1 MGVVTTSQEA
11 KKKTKS
17 KTSVTKGASV
27 QTTNDVSTSKA
38 PESSKGPAQE
48 KKKRKPPK
56 KRKGEPSKRPS
67 KRPKKTPKPSIA
79 VTETLETSH
88 EHFDDNDVLPIDLEV
103 VVSTSNLPLLTP
115 KEDAETAALAS
126 NVLPP
131 PLLIHDD
138 YSDED
143 DKTSSSTWTEES
155 SAGEDDLDDE
165 AESIHQRTQAII
177 PNQLTERIALPVRE
191 VEEIEVQ
198 AVQAEDSSSTLP
210 QEPANAEE
218 VEDVIEAEEIVVV
231 QPHNKETEALPIP
244 TITQTLQ
251 INVDAELAKQIAHE
265 KLFNEMPTRED
276 IFRTKLK
283 RIKDKGREMN
293 IETSDPKEQ
302 ERADLNMIARVT
314 SISRIQS
321 SFRDIRPGVGTSR
334 ENEVPEDCEQQKE
347 DEDKEPEK
355 ETSVIEKRGSPSLAR
370 DGNQEASR
378 GANHEDLN
386 PRTAE
391 VDTRELAKTQQE
403 QFDYLKKAIKQWS
416 IKELQ
421 LIINH
426 LSDQDNEA
434 LKDDTNKGKRE
445 CANLK
450 VKAEVIEE
458 TRMIKMAEEVMVKEG
473 LKGTSQE
480 KLS

>member
-1 MGVVTTSQEA
+1 MGVVATSQEA

-79 VTETLETSH
+79 VTETLVKETSTMHVPPPVVLPTTEETSH
-88 EHFDDNDVLPIDLEV
+88 EHSDDNDVLPIDLEV

-115 KEDAETAALAS
+115 KEDAETAALES

-143 DKTSSSTWTEES
+143 DVFPLTRALSKRQKMKELEPSSPSTRGLLLPLRKPQAQLGPRNHLRGKMT
-155 SAGEDDLDDE
+155 
-165 AESIHQRTQAII
+165 QMMRT
-177 PNQLTERIALPVRE
+177 N
-191 VEEIEVQ
+191 
-198 AVQAEDSSSTLP
+198 
-210 QEPANAEE
+210 
-218 VEDVIEAEEIVVV
+218 
-231 QPHNKETEALPIP
+231 
-244 TITQTLQ
+244 
-251 INVDAELAKQIAHE
+251 
-265 KLFNEMPTRED
+265 
-276 IFRTKLK
+276 
-283 RIKDKGREMN
+283 
-293 IETSDPKEQ
+293 PKEQ

-334 ENEVPEDCEQQKE
+334 ENEVPEDCKQQKE

-355 ETSVIEKRGSPSLAR
+355 ETS
-370 DGNQEASR
+370 
-378 GANHEDLN
+378 
-386 PRTAE
+386 
-391 VDTRELAKTQQE
+391 
-403 QFDYLKKAIKQWS
+403 
-416 IKELQ
+416 
-421 LIINH
+421 
-426 LSDQDNEA
+426 
-434 LKDDTNKGKRE
+434 
-445 CANLK
+445 
-450 VKAEVIEE
+450 EE
-458 TRMIKMAEEVMVKEG
+458 TPENSSSSNDLDNDDNDNQGVSNHPHDEEELRVIPSEDTHPEYHHQVFIG
-473 LKGTSQE
+473 RR
-480 KLS
+480 

>member
-1 MGVVTTSQEA
+1 MASSNDQTDIP
-11 KKKTKS
+11 S
-17 KTSVTKGASV
+17 KNPKV
-27 QTTNDVSTSKA
+27 QAVDEQVHLCKLRNDVSTSKA

-67 KRPKKTPKPSIA
+67 KRSKKTPKPSIA
-79 VTETLETSH
+79 VTETLVKETSTMHVPPPVVLPTTEETSH
-88 EHFDDNDVLPIDLEV
+88 EHSDDNDVLPIDLEV
-103 VVSTSNLPLLTP
+103 VVSTSNLPPLTP

-155 SAGEDDLDDE
+155 SAGEDDPDDE

-177 PNQLTERIALPVRE
+177 PNQLTEGIALPVRE

-218 VEDVIEAEEIVVV
+218 LEDVIEAKETVVA

-347 DEDKEPEK
+347 DEDREPEK
-355 ETSVIEKRGSPSLAR
+355 ETS
-370 DGNQEASR
+370 
-378 GANHEDLN
+378 
-386 PRTAE
+386 
-391 VDTRELAKTQQE
+391 
-403 QFDYLKKAIKQWS
+403 
-416 IKELQ
+416 
-421 LIINH
+421 
-426 LSDQDNEA
+426 
-434 LKDDTNKGKRE
+434 
-445 CANLK
+445 
-450 VKAEVIEE
+450 EE
-458 TRMIKMAEEVMVKEG
+458 TPENSSSSNDLDNDDNDNQGVSNHPHDEEELRVIPSEDTHPEYHHQVFIG
-473 LKGTSQE
+473 RR
-480 KLS
+480 